1 MVQRRIDARPFR
13 VRIVGQASEGEFM
26 HATAEKNST
35 ELRVI
40 PLGNTIGADITGI
53 DLAQPLSDA
62 DFAFIFDAWMAH
74 LVLRFR
80 GQNLT
85 KDQLLDFSRR
95 FGELDKAPIN
105 VKGEPWIAGY
115 PQFTVMSNI
124 VEDGKLLGS
133 LGYGEAVWHTDM
145 SYNEVTPTAALLYAL
160 EVTKSG
166 GETGFMSMY
175 RAYETLPED
184 LKREIEGRQ
193 IKHDASRNSAGELR
207 KGYAD
212 VTDPREAPGALHPIV
227 ISHPVTGR
235 RALYLGRRPLSCIPG
250 LPLEESEALLD
261 RLWAHAT
268 QEEHAWFQK
277 WSVGDLLI
285 WDNRCAMHK
294 RTAFDPQERRFM
306 LRTQVKGSRPTA

>member
-1 MVQRRIDARPFR
+1 
-13 VRIVGQASEGEFM
+13 M
-26 HATAEKNST
+26 HATAEKTST
-35 ELRVI
+35 AVRVT
-40 PLGNTIGADITGI
+40 PLSAAIGADIAGV
-53 DLAQPLSDA
+53 DLSQPLSDVDTA
-62 DFAFIFDAWMAH
+62 TIVDAWMKH

-85 KDQLLDFSRR
+85 KDQFLAFSAR

-115 PQFTVMSNI
+115 PNLAVMSNI
-124 VEDGKLLGS
+124 VEEGKLLGS

-160 EVTKSG
+160 EVTKTG

-175 RAYETLPED
+175 QAYDTMPED
-184 LKREIEGRQ
+184 LKAEVEGRQ

-207 KGYAD
+207 KGYKD
-212 VTDPREAPGALHPIV
+212 VTDPREAPGAVHPIV
-227 ISHPVTGR
+227 IRHPVTGR
-235 RALYLGRRPLSCIPG
+235 RALYLGRRPLSYVVG
-250 LPLEESEALLD
+250 LPLEDSEALLD

-277 WSVGDLLI
+277 WSVGDLLM

-306 LRTQVKGSRPTA
+306 LRTQLKGVKPSA